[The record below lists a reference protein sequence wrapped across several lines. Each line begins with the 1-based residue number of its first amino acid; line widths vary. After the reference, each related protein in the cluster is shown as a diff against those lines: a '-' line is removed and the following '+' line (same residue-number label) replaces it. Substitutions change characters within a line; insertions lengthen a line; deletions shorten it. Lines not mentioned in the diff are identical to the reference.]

1 MPKSNVFKVK
11 EFLGPIIVGL
21 VAIFLK
27 LPFTSQ
33 GFFAFTYDQGR
44 DFLKV
49 AQIIYDGKI
58 MLIGPTTGLPGV
70 FYGPWWYYFLS
81 PLLYLSGGNPQ
92 KVAIFFGFLG
102 VATVIGIYLLIRY
115 LTDNLFLS
123 ICFGIVAAMSASW
136 MLGPTLIWNPSLAPM
151 LMIFLIFIISK
162 IFTSPK
168 PIYYF
173 MLGLVTLLIADSS
186 AFFGSALILS
196 LVISSLIVRGNFLR
210 KEFILTVAGAILV
223 LSPRILFDVRHNF
236 LITKAIGAYLAT
248 PKIYGEQLSFI
259 PRFIQRLDLFFGFF
273 SWSIARGNKIIALFI
288 IILSIIFIFILF
300 KNKKSFLKLK
310 GDKLLIFLSLL
321 VVFLFIGFTLFRDR
335 VWDHYLVGLPVILIV
350 ILAKIINTTYLLKN
364 SKYLLNI
371 FIVLL
376 VIINFNKQLISPF
389 KITWLGGGSDYRNQK
404 MVMDYISGQNP
415 QNYSIY
421 AYSPAIFDYP
431 FDYLIYWYQKRGLI
445 QKPRDSEKLIY
456 LIIRDDDKHT
466 YLTRGWYGDKT
477 KDKTT
482 LLDRK
487 AFPGQLILEKHL
499 KND

>member
-1 MPKSNVFKVK
+1 MSKSNVFKVK

-33 GFFAFTYDQGR
+33 GLFAFTYDQGR

-49 AQIIYDGKI
+49 SQIIYEGKI
-58 MLIGPTTGLPGV
+58 TLIGPTTGLPGV

-102 VATVIGIYLLIRY
+102 VATVIGVYFLIRY
-115 LTDNLFLS
+115 LTDNSFLS
-123 ICFGIVAAMSASW
+123 ICFGIIAAMSVSW
-136 MLGPTLIWNPSLAPM
+136 MLGPTSIWSPSLVPL
-151 LMIFLIFIISK
+151 LMIFF
-162 IFTSPK
+162 IFTVNKILKSPK

-173 MLGLVTLLIADSS
+173 MLGIVTLLIADSS
-186 AFFGSALILS
+186 AFFGSALIFS
-196 LVISSLIVRGNFLR
+196 MVISGMIFRGNFLR
-210 KEFILTVAGAILV
+210 KESIFTIAGAMLV

-236 LITKAIGAYLAT
+236 LITKAIGAYLIA
-248 PKIYGEQLSFI
+248 PKIYGEQLSSI
-259 PRFIQRLDLFFGFF
+259 PRFIQRLDLFLGFF

-288 IILSIIFIFILF
+288 IILSIICVFILF
-300 KNKKSFLKLK
+300 KNKKSFSKLK
-310 GDKLLIFLSLL
+310 DDQLLIFLSLL
-321 VVFLFIGFTLFRDR
+321 VIFLFIGFSLFRDR
-335 VWDHYLVGLPVILIV
+335 VWDHYLIGLPVILIV
-350 ILAKIINTTYLLKN
+350 ILAKIINNAYLVKN
-364 SKYLLNI
+364 LKYLLNV

-404 MVMDYISGQNP
+404 LVMDYISMRNP

-445 QKPRDSEKLIY
+445 RKPTNNQNSIF

-466 YLTRGWYGDKT
+466 YLTQGWYGDKT
-477 KDKTT
+477 KDKTA
-482 LLDRK
+482 LLGK
-487 AFPGQLILEKHL
+487 KEFPGGLIFEEHL
-499 KND
+499 RHD